1 MMVGGVEVHE
11 MHGGRVVRLAD
22 IQALPIWGDFEP
34 WIQGQTCL
42 RHAGEPWVYLNDWR
56 RFLRQQGLEDWPR
69 ADPAELERFDPET
82 KVCVMNCGPAAG
94 DPRSAAER
102 KLLCDDCEPANP
114 KGAGVV

>member
-1 MMVGGVEVHE
+1 MMIGGVEVHE
-11 MHGGRVVRLAD
+11 MQGGRVVRLAD
-22 IQALPIWGDFEP
+22 IQALPIGAEFEA

-42 RHAGEPWVYLNDWR
+42 YDNGESWVYLHDWR

-69 ADPAELERFDPET
+69 ADPAELERFDPEI

-114 KGAGVV
+114 KGASVV